1 MAQQSPRSEDGEE
14 QEEPVA
20 TTPRHDPS
28 AVTKSQVDTVYQLI
42 QDLKQEGYLAKRR
55 LHLDLLAERLAE
67 RFSFSNEDARKIISA
82 RADAVVAKLDEEEG
96 FRWSRYVIHRELK
109 HAASEQTSLPSALL
123 TPLQPLDDSDEDESM
138 GRTQKSVLRPKIT
151 SVSNKLTGKRN
162 RNAVVNQAT
171 ESLENENDENAED
184 DDEDTQMEDV
194 DTPSKSRGH
203 ELIRT
208 PLASAKQRKTDIPNS
223 QSAAQSLL
231 ESVLSAEAPQAS
243 ASFASGVH
251 HWTSEVSLGHPS
263 DESDT
268 WTCRMP
274 NCTKTLT
281 SKGDRRKKEIADHAG
296 EHDWEVQM
304 RVELVESERRMH
316 STLPVSNLMNYLV
329 DQHLQQKRNAF
340 PELYPLENGHG
351 DGIVNGS
358 VNTPDQSASDQPTTS
373 PSDQLSAEMQNH
385 FANGQAT

>member
-1 MAQQSPRSEDGEE
+1 MAQQSPTAENGEE
-14 QEEPVA
+14 EEEPEA
-20 TTPRHDPS
+20 TTPRHEPS
-28 AVTKSQVDTVYQLI
+28 AITKSQVDTVYQLI
-42 QDLKQEGYLAKRR
+42 QDLKEEGYLAKRR
-55 LHLDLLAERLAE
+55 LHLDLLAERLSE
-67 RFSFSNEDARKIISA
+67 RFSFGKEDARKIISA

-96 FRWSRYVIHRELK
+96 SRWSRYVIHRELK
-109 HAASEQTSLPSALL
+109 HAASEQTSLPSGLL
-123 TPLQPLDDSDEDESM
+123 TPLQPLDDSDEDDSM

-171 ESLENENDENAED
+171 ESLENEIDENAED
-184 DDEDTQMEDV
+184 DNEDIQMEDV

-208 PLASAKQRKTDIPNS
+208 PLAPAKPPKTDFPNN

-231 ESVLSAEAPQAS
+231 KSVLSAEAPQTS
-243 ASFASGVH
+243 ASTVRGVH
-251 HWTSEVSLGHPS
+251 HWTSEVSVGHPS

-274 NCTKTLT
+274 NCTKTLR
-281 SKGDRRKKEIADHAG
+281 SKGDQRKKEIADHAG

-340 PELYPLENGHG
+340 PELYPLEDGHE
-351 DGIVNGS
+351 DGTVNGS
-358 VNTPDQSASDQPTTS
+358 VNTPDQPATS
-373 PSDQLSAEMQNH
+373 PTEQLAAEMQSYST
-385 FANGQAT
+385 NGHAT